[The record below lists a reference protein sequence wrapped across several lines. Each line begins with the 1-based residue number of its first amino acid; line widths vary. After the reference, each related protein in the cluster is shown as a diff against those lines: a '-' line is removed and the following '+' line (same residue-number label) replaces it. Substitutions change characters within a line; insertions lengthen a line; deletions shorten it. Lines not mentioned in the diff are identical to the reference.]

1 MRKEHPVPDGFPVY
15 PFDHDHGAPPRTL
28 AELLGGKGAGLAEM
42 TSVLG
47 LPVPPGF
54 TLAIPLCRDHRA
66 NGWPAGLDEVLAE
79 QCARLGEK
87 TGSRLGDEREP
98 LLLAVRSG
106 SVRSMPGML
115 DTVLD
120 LGLND
125 VTVEALARSSGDD
138 VFAWDSYRRFLRM
151 YGATVLGC
159 EQSLL
164 GPRTEASDV
173 VALRTEVAEFKA
185 RIAEVTGTPVP
196 DDPVTQLRQAV
207 EAVFRSWDS
216 PRARVYRER
225 EGIPDDLGTAVN
237 VQAMVFGNRG
247 SESGTGVV
255 FSRDPSTGERRPY
268 GDFLPQA
275 QGEDVVAGGTR
286 TVPISTMAEVM
297 PETWVE
303 LQEVLHRLEVHYRDI
318 CDVEFTV
325 ERGRLYLLQT
335 RVGKRSAVAAVRC
348 AVHMAGEP
356 AICLTRS
363 EALERVPESV
373 RATARRSCLAAA
385 GVDVPVDEPL
395 TVALGA
401 SPGRVSGRA
410 VFSAEQAAE
419 DEGGDPIILIR
430 PDTSPDDVAG
440 MAASVGVLTGTGG
453 LVSHA
458 AVVARG
464 WGIPAVVGASALRI
478 DEGGA
483 ELGTGTRIVPGD
495 VVTIDGSTGEVWL
508 GEVAGSTARPEQEEE
523 VLSLALPELGVLAGW
538 AAESADVRS
547 GTRP

>member
-1 MRKEHPVPDGFPVY
+1 MPDGFPVY

-164 GPRTEASDV
+164 GPRTGASDV

-185 RIAEVTGTPVP
+185 RIAKVTGTPVP

-419 DEGGDPIILIR
+419 DEGDDAIILIR

-538 AAESADVRS
+538 AAESADARS

>member
-1 MRKEHPVPDGFPVY
+1 MPDGFPVY

-185 RIAEVTGTPVP
+185 RIAKVTGTPVP